1 MSQVGDQRGTR
12 SVAWDRIHHSSGVA
26 TLLFT
31 ALILPFIAVMLSV
44 TADFARFFSIRDEL
58 QKVTDRQVFDALASG
73 LSAQDVDRN
82 IRARMRNVDGLV
94 ELSEVFHTRS
104 EARGIVGAQV
114 NYNGV
119 FFQFVQDLIGME
131 RMALPIAVR
140 STARIQS
147 AAALIIIDRTVDQES
162 RPCGDPGLEAA
173 GSFIEKVVANWSLI
187 GNARSVVSVAPGV
200 SEALE
205 VVSDNRSDQI
215 PRCGQT
221 TGIQDRNL
229 SNLRGVQGGLINPL
243 DLAFAARDVASN
255 ELLSQ
260 ASEVRSIV
268 LILRRANYDL
278 GVAQTLYNLL
288 QESARDFN
296 FPIEFYTLV
305 IDDSRSINFRP
316 LNSGINGGA
325 YREVGASVSEFLGD
339 TLAASLTKT
348 ITDRIVLEN

>member
-12 SVAWDRIHHSSGVA
+12 SVAWNRIHHSSGVA

-104 EARGIVGAQV
+104 EAGGIVGAQA

-147 AAALIIIDRTVDQES
+147 AAALIIIDRTVAQES
-162 RPCGDPGLEAA
+162 SPCGDPGLEAA
-173 GSFIEKVVANWSLI
+173 SSFIEKVVANWSLI
-187 GNARSVVSVAPGV
+187 ANARSVVSVAPGV

-221 TGIQDRNL
+221 TGVQDRNL

-260 ASEVRSIV
+260 VSEVRSIV